1 VTIDRTLRECARAT
15 IPTMVK
21 RILSTSGSPSD
32 LQKEAVKT
40 ILVQAS
46 MFFAEWV
53 ELPQASRNPSIPCQA
68 R

>member
-1 VTIDRTLRECARAT
+1 MRPRHYPHNGETHL
-15 IPTMVK
+15 
-21 RILSTSGSPSD
+21 LSTSGSPSD